1 MDRLQQ
7 EKIKSNIGPLS
18 DSIGHLHVAQP
29 QPRPE
34 SQHRFAVNQQQH
46 HQQHHQ
52 QQVHQQLLHQ
62 HQHGSVSNHYTEVL
76 PQIENQQKQFA
87 SQGSFVELNGRN
99 NFSPEPRVQPT
110 TAAPTTVKVTT
121 TTQKPA
127 PSTTK
132 KPVNFELPDEV
143 PDDLRE
149 QLLSSGILENA
160 QISIL
165 DYDKIGETS
174 LQDLPPEH
182 LANFFSAGG
191 GAQIGASNKV
201 ISVLKPNGDSVDEK
215 IKTLKADKEVSKIL
229 DSAKKL
235 PAKKDDVNLKVVRFD
250 SNNQKA
256 IHEQYIQKD
265 SKILPAVNIDQN
277 NYNRYLPLK
286 INGAQFPIPDV
297 EELRGKK
304 ISSVVVLAPVNG
316 DQDESRQER
325 DTIETKK
332 IKFHAGDSLKNL
344 LRKPSTDNFKK
355 WLEKEQKVNP
365 DLQSVVLLVTK

>member
-1 MDRLQQ
+1 
-7 EKIKSNIGPLS
+7 
-18 DSIGHLHVAQP
+18 
-29 QPRPE
+29 
-34 SQHRFAVNQQQH
+34 
-46 HQQHHQ
+46 
-52 QQVHQQLLHQ
+52 
-62 HQHGSVSNHYTEVL
+62 
-76 PQIENQQKQFA
+76 
-87 SQGSFVELNGRN
+87 
-99 NFSPEPRVQPT
+99 
-110 TAAPTTVKVTT
+110 VKVTT
-121 TTQKPA
+121 TTPKPA

-132 KPVNFELPDEV
+132 KPVNFDLPDEV
-143 PDDLRE
+143 PDDLRQ

-165 DYDKIGETS
+165 DYDKIGETN
-174 LQDLPPEH
+174 LNDLPAEH
-182 LANFFSAGG
+182 LANFFNAGG
-191 GAQIGASNKV
+191 AAQIGASNKV

-215 IKTLKADKEVSKIL
+215 IKTLKNDKEVTKIL
-229 DSAKKL
+229 ENAKKL
-235 PAKKDDVNLKVVRFD
+235 PSKKDDVNLKVVRFD
-250 SNNQKA
+250 SNTQKN

-316 DQDESRQER
+316 DQDDSRQER

-332 IKFHAGDSLKNL
+332 IKFIAGDSLKNL

-355 WLEKEQKVNP
+355 WLEKEQKTNP